1 MSSVIYLELTGDKQG
16 LISSGCSSL
25 QSIGNRS
32 QLGHED
38 QIQVLSLNHSMSYDD
53 NLSCHPVELIKFID
67 KSSPLLGVSVSSNE
81 RLTANF
87 FLYRVNSAGQLELFY
102 EIKLTGARIV
112 DISCNYPHSINNNEM
127 MPYEKVL
134 LKYNSISWEHKV
146 AGTSGYSIWNDSV
159 L

>member
-1 MSSVIYLELTGDKQG
+1 MSSIIYLELTGDKQG

-53 NLSCHPVELIKFID
+53 NLSCNPVELIKFID

-102 EIKLTGARIV
+102 EIKLTDARIV

-134 LKYNSISWEHKV
+134 LKYNSISWEHKI

>member
-1 MSSVIYLELTGDKQG
+1 MSSIIYLELTGDKQG

-102 EIKLTGARIV
+102 EIKLTDARIV

-127 MPYEKVL
+127 MPYEKVH
-134 LKYNSISWEHKV
+134 LKYGSISWEYKV
-146 AGTSGYSIWNDSV
+146 AGTSGYSIWNDSI